1 MGSGTP
7 EEEARSFS
15 VMRKGKSSKAAKLT
29 MFSGLGIALLPLV
42 VWGITS
48 IGCDNPFS
56 EGTCAGAS
64 ALWGVI
70 LSVPTGTVVFLI
82 GLFMWLVSRFPIEK
96 S

>member
-1 MGSGTP
+1 MGKDK
-7 EEEARSFS
+7 A
-15 VMRKGKSSKAAKLT
+15 SKAAKLT
-29 MFSGLGIALLPLV
+29 MVSGLGIALLPLAL
-42 VWGITS
+42 WGITS
-48 IGCDNPFS
+48 LGCDNPFS

-82 GLFMWLVSRFPIEK
+82 GLFMWLVSRFPIQK